1 MGKVL
6 YVYGPLVQ
14 HEDVPVYGVCGVE
27 ELAQVERLILAAAQ
41 EEGGKEEEEGLLGVN
56 LQSHVTYL
64 TGLSSFTHHSIELEQ
79 IGGRTVGL
87 HTEITVVSSP

>member
-27 ELAQVERLILAAAQ
+27 ELAQVERFILAAAQ
-41 EEGGKEEEEGLLGVN
+41 EEGGKEEEEGLL
-56 LQSHVTYL
+56 
-64 TGLSSFTHHSIELEQ
+64 
-79 IGGRTVGL
+79 
-87 HTEITVVSSP
+87 